1 MKPFYKKKAKNR
13 ICVPILCLLFLF
25 KQLSLFLLLDRVA
38 RLALAVYFPH
48 ATRHSEGCCDG
59 GEDGDNHVDDH
70 LPGFFL
76 AFL

>member
-1 MKPFYKKKAKNR
+1 MKLFYKKMATNR

-25 KQLSLFLLLDRVA
+25 KQLFLFLLLDRVA
-38 RLALAVYFPH
+38 RLALAVYFSH
-48 ATRHSEGCCDG
+48 ATGHSELCCDG
-59 GEDGDNHVDDH
+59 GEDGDNHVVDH